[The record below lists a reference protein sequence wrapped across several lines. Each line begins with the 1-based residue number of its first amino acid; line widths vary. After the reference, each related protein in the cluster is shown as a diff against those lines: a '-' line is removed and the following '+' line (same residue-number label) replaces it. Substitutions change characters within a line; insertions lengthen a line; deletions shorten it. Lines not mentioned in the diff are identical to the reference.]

1 MNPVSDAASAAEHAI
16 IKDPNGGI
24 RLNVIVC
31 IKRVPDTEAR
41 IRVDASGSSIDK
53 SGIKYD
59 ISPYDA
65 FAVEAAIRLKEESQ
79 GQGDVS
85 VLTLGDASSGETLRK
100 ALAMGADRAVL
111 LTGEVSL
118 DGLATAK
125 ALVSELEASEADLF
139 LFGIKAAD
147 DDQQQVGQM
156 VGALL
161 DRPCVSGV
169 SSFEVYGRM
178 ARCRREVEG
187 GSETV
192 EVDLPAVLCITKGP
206 NEPRLPA
213 LKGIMAA
220 KKKPLEE
227 RPAMTSKSR
236 LRLVGL
242 FTPPVRAEG
251 KIVGEGPDA
260 VPELVRILREDAHAI

>member
-1 MNPVSDAASAAEHAI
+1 M
-16 IKDPNGGI
+16 
-24 RLNVIVC
+24 NVIVC

-41 IRVDASGSSIDK
+41 IRIDGSGSSIET

-59 ISPYDA
+59 MSPYDA
-65 FAVEAAIRLKEESQ
+65 FAVEAAIRLKEGLQDE
-79 GQGDVS
+79 GDVS
-85 VLTLGDASSGETLRK
+85 VLTLGDSSSSETLRK

-111 LTGEVSL
+111 LNGEVSL

-125 ALVSELEASEADLF
+125 GLAAELEGSEADLF

-156 VGALL
+156 VAALSG
-161 DRPCVSGV
+161 RPCVSGV
-169 SSFEVYGRM
+169 SSFEIDGRT
-178 ARCRREVEG
+178 ARCKREVEG
-187 GSETV
+187 GSEIV
-192 EVDLPAVLCITKGP
+192 EVDLPAVLCITKGS

-227 RPAMTSKSR
+227 RPAQVSASR
-236 LRLVGL
+236 VRLIGL
-242 FTPPVRAEG
+242 STPPPRAEG
-251 KIVGEGPDA
+251 LMVGEGPDA

>member
-1 MNPVSDAASAAEHAI
+1 M
-16 IKDPNGGI
+16 
-24 RLNVIVC
+24 NVIVC

-41 IRVDASGSSIDK
+41 IRIDGSGSSIES

-59 ISPYDA
+59 MSPYDA
-65 FAVEAAIRLKEESQ
+65 FAVEAAIRLKESLQ
-79 GQGDVS
+79 GEGDVS
-85 VLTLGDASSGETLRK
+85 VMTLGDSSSGETLRK

-111 LTGEVSL
+111 LNGEVSL

-125 ALVSELEASEADLF
+125 ALVAELEGSEADLF

-156 VGALL
+156 VAVLSG
-161 DRPCVSGV
+161 RPCVSGV
-169 SSFEVYGRM
+169 SSFEIDGQT
-178 ARCRREVEG
+178 ARCKREVEG
-187 GSETV
+187 GSEIV
-192 EVDLPAVLCITKGP
+192 EVDLPAVLCITKGS

-227 RPAMTSKSR
+227 RHAQLSGSR
-236 LRLVGL
+236 VRLIG
-242 FTPPVRAEG
+242 FSTPPPRAEG
-251 KIVGEGPDA
+251 RIVGEGPDA